1 MPDLIELKSRATVLG
16 REGVSGDSSSGGK
29 TPSNKRL
36 GKSTE
41 NIEENNSCQKEYNK
55 QPVVSVMNMLCYIYL
70 EDNGYTTGAL
80 CLNCTMII
88 ASEIANSENRP
99 WRKSNGLYNPKEGG
113 E

>member
-1 MPDLIELKSRATVLG
+1 MP
-16 REGVSGDSSSGGK
+16 
-29 TPSNKRL
+29 KRIQQTTC
-36 GKSTE
+36 SFC
-41 NIEENNSCQKEYNK
+41 NEYA
-55 QPVVSVMNMLCYIYL
+55 LCYIYL